1 MNKILK
7 IFLRKQR
14 KKESLF
20 KYIMAVLHLWLGLL
34 SSIIIFIV
42 CLSGSIYAFKTQIEN
57 FVDSDIVYIKSEEK
71 GAKISV
77 DTILNNFENQFG
89 GATNITVFKETD
101 KSILVS
107 SFSKENKGVSAY
119 YNPVSGQLLGT
130 KNKNSIAFFDF
141 ILEVHR
147 FLLAGDIGKFVNG
160 VAVLI
165 FIFLLFSGFIIWL
178 PKKINQLKKSLKI
191 NFNAKFHRINYD
203 LHRVLGFYS
212 ILLLFFISITGLYVS
227 FHWVKNAVIIGL
239 GGDSIVISD
248 TNIALKKSLSNSFD
262 VLFDDLSAKENMII
276 KQESDLQTLLLKTDS
291 ILKYDGTKV
300 IQLASENSK
309 SINITKIN
317 NDNLLHF
324 YVPDKIEFSIDGKVR
339 IQELFTNLPLHEQFK
354 LIAKPL
360 HTGEIM
366 GFPTITIYFL
376 ISLIGCSL
384 PITGFIIWYK
394 TLKKLKKYK

>member
-1 MNKILK
+1 MKKQL
-7 IFLRKQR
+7 LRKRR

-20 KYIMAVLHLWLGLL
+20 KYIMSVLHLLLGLL

-57 FVDSDIVYIKSEEK
+57 LIDRDVVYVKSDNNSS
-71 GAKISV
+71 KIAI

-89 GATNITVFKETD
+89 GATNITVFKENN
-101 KSILVS
+101 KSVLVS
-107 SFSKENKGVSAY
+107 SFSKDNTGVSAY
-119 YNPVSGQLLGT
+119 YNPISGELLGV
-130 KNKNSIAFFDF
+130 KNTTSIAFFDF

-147 FLLAGDIGKFVNG
+147 FLLAGDVGKFING
-160 VAVLI
+160 VAVLM

-191 NFNAKFHRINYD
+191 KLDAKFHRVNYD

-212 ILLLFFISITGLYVS
+212 ILLLFFISVTGLYVS

-248 TNIALKKSLSNSFD
+248 TNIALKESLSSSFD
-262 VLFDDLSAKENMII
+262 VLFDDLSAKENTVL
-276 KQESDLQTLLLKTDS
+276 KKESSLQSILLKTDS
-291 ILKYDGTKV
+291 ILKNEGTKV
-300 IQLASENSK
+300 ILLAKENTK
-309 SINITKIN
+309 SINITKMN
-317 NDNLLHF
+317 TDNLLHF

-339 IQELFTNLPLHEQFK
+339 KQELYKNLALHEQFK

-366 GFPTITIYFL
+366 GLPTIIIYFL
-376 ISLIGCSL
+376 ISLVGCSL
-384 PITGFIIWYK
+384 PVTGFIIWF
-394 TLKKLKKYK
+394 KKIRKKNV

>member
-1 MNKILK
+1 MKKQL
-7 IFLRKQR
+7 LRKRR

-20 KYIMAVLHLWLGLL
+20 KYIMSVLHLLLGLL

-57 FVDSDIVYIKSEEK
+57 LIDRDVVYVKLDNNSS
-71 GAKISV
+71 KIAI

-89 GATNITVFKETD
+89 GATNITVFKENN
-101 KSILVS
+101 KSVLVS
-107 SFSKENKGVSAY
+107 SFSKDNTGVSAY
-119 YNPVSGQLLGT
+119 YNPISGELLGV
-130 KNKNSIAFFDF
+130 KNTTSIAFFDF

-147 FLLAGDIGKFVNG
+147 FLLAGDVGKFING
-160 VAVLI
+160 VAVLM

-191 NFNAKFHRINYD
+191 KLDAKFHRVNYD

-212 ILLLFFISITGLYVS
+212 ILLLFFISVTGLYVS

-248 TNIALKKSLSNSFD
+248 TNIALKESLSSSFD
-262 VLFDDLSAKENMII
+262 VLFDDLSAKENTVL
-276 KQESDLQTLLLKTDS
+276 KKESSLQSILLKTDS
-291 ILKYDGTKV
+291 ILKNEGTKV
-300 IQLASENSK
+300 ILLAKENTK
-309 SINITKIN
+309 SINITKMN
-317 NDNLLHF
+317 TDNLLHF
-324 YVPDKIEFSIDGKVR
+324 YVPDKIEFSIDGSVR
-339 IQELFTNLPLHEQFK
+339 KQELFKKLALHEQFK

-366 GFPTITIYFL
+366 GLPTIIIYFL
-376 ISLIGCSL
+376 ISLVGCSL
-384 PITGFIIWYK
+384 PITGFIIWF
-394 TLKKLKKYK
+394 KKIRKKNV

>member
-1 MNKILK
+1 MKKQL
-7 IFLRKQR
+7 LRKRR

-20 KYIMAVLHLWLGLL
+20 KYIMSVLHLWLGLL

-42 CLSGSIYAFKTQIEN
+42 CLSGCIYAFKTQIEN
-57 FVDSDIVYIKSEEK
+57 LIDRDVVYVKSDNNSS
-71 GAKISV
+71 KIAI

-89 GATNITVFKETD
+89 GATNITVFKENN
-101 KSILVS
+101 KNVLVS
-107 SFSKENKGVSAY
+107 SFSKDNTGVSAY
-119 YNPVSGQLLGT
+119 YNPISGELLGV
-130 KNKNSIAFFDF
+130 KNTTSIAFFDF

-147 FLLAGDIGKFVNG
+147 FLLAGDVGKFING
-160 VAVLI
+160 VAVLM

-191 NFNAKFHRINYD
+191 KLDAKFHRVNYD

-212 ILLLFFISITGLYVS
+212 ILLLFFISVTGLYVS

-248 TNIALKKSLSNSFD
+248 TNIALKESLSSSFD
-262 VLFDDLSAKENMII
+262 VLFDDLSAKENTVL
-276 KQESDLQTLLLKTDS
+276 KKESSLQSILLKTDS
-291 ILKYDGTKV
+291 ILKNEGTKV
-300 IQLASENSK
+300 ILLAKENTK
-309 SINITKIN
+309 SINITKMN
-317 NDNLLHF
+317 TDNLLNF

-339 IQELFTNLPLHEQFK
+339 KQELYKNLALHEQFK

-366 GFPTITIYFL
+366 GLPTIIIYFL
-376 ISLIGCSL
+376 ISLVGCSL
-384 PITGFIIWYK
+384 PVTGFIIWF
-394 TLKKLKKYK
+394 KKIRKKNV

>member
-1 MNKILK
+1 MKKYL
-7 IFLRKQR
+7 LRKRR

-20 KYIMAVLHLWLGLL
+20 KYIMSVLHLWLGLL

-57 FVDSDIVYIKSEEK
+57 LINKEVVYYKPEK
-71 GAKISV
+71 NSTKIAI

-89 GATNITVFKETD
+89 GATNITVFKEKN

-107 SFSKENKGVSAY
+107 SFSKESNGVFAY
-119 YNPVSGQLLGT
+119 YHPNSGKLLGA
-130 KNKNSIAFFDF
+130 KNKTSIAFFDF

-147 FLLAGDIGKFVNG
+147 FLYAGDVGKFING

-178 PKKINQLKKSLKI
+178 PKKINQLRKSLKI
-191 NFNAKFHRINYD
+191 KFDAKFYRVNYD

-212 ILLLFFISITGLYVS
+212 IVLLFFISVTGLYVS

-248 TNIALKKSLSNSFD
+248 TNIALKESLSNSFD
-262 VLFDDLSAKENMII
+262 VLFDDLSTKKNTVI
-276 KQESDLQTLLLKTDS
+276 KRKSDLQTLIIKTDS

-300 IQLASENSK
+300 IQLANENTK
-309 SINITKIN
+309 NINITKMN
-317 NDNLLHF
+317 SHNFLHF
-324 YVPDKIEFSIDGKVR
+324 YVPDKINFTLNGKVR
-339 IQELFTNLPLHEQFK
+339 NQEIFKNLPLHKQFK

-366 GFPTITIYFL
+366 GLPTIIIYFL

-394 TLKKLKKYK
+394 KLK

>member
-1 MNKILK
+1 M
-7 IFLRKQR
+7 
-14 KKESLF
+14 S
-20 KYIMAVLHLWLGLL
+20 VLHLWLGLL

-42 CLSGSIYAFKTQIEN
+42 CLSGSIYAFKAQIEN
-57 FVDSDIVYIKSEEK
+57 LIDSDVVYIKSDNNRS
-71 GAKISV
+71 KIAI

-89 GATNITVFKETD
+89 GATNITIFKETD
-101 KSILVS
+101 KSVLVS
-107 SFSKENKGVSAY
+107 SSRKENIGVSAY
-119 YNPVSGQLLGT
+119 YNPNSGELFGT

-147 FLLAGDIGKFVNG
+147 FLLAGDIGKFING

-191 NFNAKFHRINYD
+191 KFDAKFHRINYD

-212 ILLLFFISITGLYVS
+212 ILLLFFISVTGLYVS

-248 TNIALKKSLSNSFD
+248 NNVALKESLSNSFD
-262 VLFDDLSAKENMII
+262 VLFDDLSAKENTVI
-276 KQESDLQTLLLKTDS
+276 KQKSSLQSILLKTDS
-291 ILKYDGTKV
+291 ILEYDGTKV
-300 IQLASENSK
+300 IQLANENTK
-309 SINITKIN
+309 SINIIKMNT
-317 NDNLLHF
+317 DNLLHF
-324 YVPDKIEFSIDGKVR
+324 YVPDKIEFSIDGEVR
-339 IQELFTNLPLHEQFK
+339 KQELFTNLPLHEQFK

-366 GFPTITIYFL
+366 GLPTIIIYFL

-384 PITGFIIWYK
+384 PITGFIIWF
-394 TLKKLKKYK
+394 KKIRKK

>member
-1 MNKILK
+1 MKKQL
-7 IFLRKQR
+7 LRKRR

-20 KYIMAVLHLWLGLL
+20 KYIMSVLHLLLGLL

-57 FVDSDIVYIKSEEK
+57 LIDRDVVYVKLDNNSS
-71 GAKISV
+71 KIAI

-89 GATNITVFKETD
+89 GATNITVFKENN
-101 KSILVS
+101 KSVLVS
-107 SFSKENKGVSAY
+107 SFSKDNTGVSAY
-119 YNPVSGQLLGT
+119 YNPISGELLGV
-130 KNKNSIAFFDF
+130 KNTTSIAFFDF

-147 FLLAGDIGKFVNG
+147 FLLAGDVGKFING
-160 VAVLI
+160 VAVLM

-191 NFNAKFHRINYD
+191 KLDAKFHRVNYD

-212 ILLLFFISITGLYVS
+212 ILLLFFISVTGLYVS

-248 TNIALKKSLSNSFD
+248 TNIALKESLSSSFD
-262 VLFDDLSAKENMII
+262 VLFDDLSAKENTVL
-276 KQESDLQTLLLKTDS
+276 KKESSLQSILLKTDS
-291 ILKYDGTKV
+291 ILKNEGTKV
-300 IQLASENSK
+300 ILLAKENTK
-309 SINITKIN
+309 SINITKMN
-317 NDNLLHF
+317 TDNLLHF
-324 YVPDKIEFSIDGKVR
+324 YVPDKIEFSIDGSVR
-339 IQELFTNLPLHEQFK
+339 KQELFKKLALHEQFK

-366 GFPTITIYFL
+366 GLPTIIIYFL
-376 ISLIGCSL
+376 ISLVGCSL
-384 PITGFIIWYK
+384 PVTGFIIWF
-394 TLKKLKKYK
+394 KKIRKKNV

>member
-1 MNKILK
+1 MIKYLLHK
-7 IFLRKQR
+7 RR

-20 KYIMAVLHLWLGLL
+20 KYIMSVLHLWLGLL
-34 SSIIIFIV
+34 SSVIIFIV

-57 FVDSDIVYIKSEEK
+57 LIDSDVVYIKSNNNSS
-71 GAKISV
+71 KIAI

-89 GATNITVFKETD
+89 GATNITVFKENN

-107 SFSKENKGVSAY
+107 SFSNNNIGVSAY
-119 YNPVSGQLLGT
+119 YNPISGELLGT
-130 KNKNSIAFFDF
+130 KNQNLIAFFDF

-147 FLLAGDIGKFVNG
+147 FLLAGDVGKFING
-160 VAVLI
+160 VAVLM

-191 NFNAKFHRINYD
+191 KLDAKFYRVNYD

-227 FHWVKNAVIIGL
+227 FHWVKNVVIIGL

-248 TNIALKKSLSNSFD
+248 TNIALKASLSSSFN
-262 VLFDDLSAKENMII
+262 VLFDDLSTKENTVI
-276 KQESDLQTLLLKTDS
+276 KQKSDLQTLLIKTDS
-291 ILKYDGTKV
+291 VLKYNGTKV
-300 IQLASENSK
+300 IQLANENTK
-309 SINITKIN
+309 SININKMNT
-317 NDNLLHF
+317 DNLLHF

-339 IQELFTNLPLHEQFK
+339 KQELFTNLPLHEQFK

-366 GFPTITIYFL
+366 GLPSIIIYFL
-376 ISLIGCSL
+376 ISLVGCSL
-384 PITGFIIWYK
+384 PITGFIIWF
-394 TLKKLKKYK
+394 KKISKNNV

>member
-1 MNKILK
+1 MKKQL
-7 IFLRKQR
+7 LRKRR

-20 KYIMAVLHLWLGLL
+20 KYIMSVLHLWLGLL

-42 CLSGSIYAFKTQIEN
+42 CLSGCIYAFKTQIEN
-57 FVDSDIVYIKSEEK
+57 LIDRDVVYVKSDNNSS
-71 GAKISV
+71 KIAI

-89 GATNITVFKETD
+89 GATNITVFKENN
-101 KSILVS
+101 KSVLVS
-107 SFSKENKGVSAY
+107 SFSKDNTGVSAY
-119 YNPVSGQLLGT
+119 YNPISGELLGV
-130 KNKNSIAFFDF
+130 KNTTSIAFFDF

-147 FLLAGDIGKFVNG
+147 FLLAGDVGKFING
-160 VAVLI
+160 VAVLM

-191 NFNAKFHRINYD
+191 KLDAKFHRVNYD

-212 ILLLFFISITGLYVS
+212 ILLLFFISVTGLYVS

-248 TNIALKKSLSNSFD
+248 TNIALKESLSSSFD
-262 VLFDDLSAKENMII
+262 VLFDDLSAKENTVL
-276 KQESDLQTLLLKTDS
+276 KKESSLQSILLKTDS
-291 ILKYDGTKV
+291 ILKNEGTKV
-300 IQLASENSK
+300 IQLAKENTK
-309 SINITKIN
+309 SINITKMN
-317 NDNLLHF
+317 TDNLLHF

-339 IQELFTNLPLHEQFK
+339 KQELYTNLALHEQFK

-366 GFPTITIYFL
+366 GLPTIIICFL
-376 ISLIGCSL
+376 ISLVGCSL
-384 PITGFIIWYK
+384 PVTGFIIWF
-394 TLKKLKKYK
+394 KKIRKKNV

>member
-1 MNKILK
+1 MKKQL
-7 IFLRKQR
+7 LRKRR

-20 KYIMAVLHLWLGLL
+20 KYIMSVLHLLLGLL

-57 FVDSDIVYIKSEEK
+57 LIDRDVVYVKSDNNSS
-71 GAKISV
+71 KIAI

-89 GATNITVFKETD
+89 GATNITVFKENN
-101 KSILVS
+101 KSVLVS
-107 SFSKENKGVSAY
+107 SFSKDNTGVSAY
-119 YNPVSGQLLGT
+119 YNPISGELLGV
-130 KNKNSIAFFDF
+130 KNTTSIAFFDF

-147 FLLAGDIGKFVNG
+147 FLLAGDVGKFING
-160 VAVLI
+160 VAVLM

-191 NFNAKFHRINYD
+191 KLDAKFHRVNYD

-212 ILLLFFISITGLYVS
+212 ILLLFFISVTGLYVS

-248 TNIALKKSLSNSFD
+248 TNIALKESLSSSFD
-262 VLFDDLSAKENMII
+262 VLFDDLSAKENTVL
-276 KQESDLQTLLLKTDS
+276 KKESSLQSILLKTDS
-291 ILKYDGTKV
+291 ILKNEGTKV
-300 IQLASENSK
+300 ILLAKENTK
-309 SINITKIN
+309 SINITKMN
-317 NDNLLHF
+317 TDNLLHF
-324 YVPDKIEFSIDGKVR
+324 YVPDKIEFSIDGSVR
-339 IQELFTNLPLHEQFK
+339 KQELFKKLALHEQFK

-366 GFPTITIYFL
+366 GLPTIIIYFL
-376 ISLIGCSL
+376 ISLVGCSL
-384 PITGFIIWYK
+384 PVTGFIIWF
-394 TLKKLKKYK
+394 KKIRKKNV

>member
-1 MNKILK
+1 MKKYL
-7 IFLRKQR
+7 LRKRR

-20 KYIMAVLHLWLGLL
+20 KYIMSVLHLWLGLL

-57 FVDSDIVYIKSEEK
+57 LINKEVVYYKPEK
-71 GAKISV
+71 NSTKIAI

-89 GATNITVFKETD
+89 GATNITVFKEKN

-107 SFSKENKGVSAY
+107 SFSKESNGVFAY
-119 YNPVSGQLLGT
+119 YHPNSGKLLGA
-130 KNKNSIAFFDF
+130 KNKTSIAFFDF

-147 FLLAGDIGKFVNG
+147 FLYAGDVGKFING

-165 FIFLLFSGFIIWL
+165 FIFLLFSGFLIWL

-191 NFNAKFHRINYD
+191 KFDAKFYRVNYD

-212 ILLLFFISITGLYVS
+212 IVLLFFISVTGLYVS

-248 TNIALKKSLSNSFD
+248 TNIALKESLSNSFD
-262 VLFDDLSAKENMII
+262 VLFDDLSTKKNTVI
-276 KQESDLQTLLLKTDS
+276 KRKSDLQTLIIKTDS
-291 ILKYDGTKV
+291 ILKYNGTKV
-300 IQLASENSK
+300 IQLANKNSK
-309 SINITKIN
+309 SINIIKMNTE
-317 NDNLLHF
+317 NLFHF
-324 YVPDKIEFSIDGKVR
+324 FVPDEIEFSIDGKVR
-339 IQELFTNLPLHEQFK
+339 KQKIFTNLPLHEQFK

-366 GFPTITIYFL
+366 GLPSIIIYFL

-394 TLKKLKKYK
+394 KMK

>member
-1 MNKILK
+1 M
-7 IFLRKQR
+7 
-14 KKESLF
+14 S
-20 KYIMAVLHLWLGLL
+20 VLHLLLGLL

-57 FVDSDIVYIKSEEK
+57 LIDRDVVYVKLDNNSS
-71 GAKISV
+71 KIAI

-89 GATNITVFKETD
+89 GATNITVFKENN
-101 KSILVS
+101 KSVLVS
-107 SFSKENKGVSAY
+107 SFSKDNTGVSAY
-119 YNPVSGQLLGT
+119 YNPISGELLGV
-130 KNKNSIAFFDF
+130 KNTTSIAFFDF

-147 FLLAGDIGKFVNG
+147 FLLAGDVGKFING

-191 NFNAKFHRINYD
+191 KLDAKFHRVNYD

-212 ILLLFFISITGLYVS
+212 ILLLFFISVTGLYVS

-248 TNIALKKSLSNSFD
+248 TNIALKESLSSSFD
-262 VLFDDLSAKENMII
+262 VLFDDLSAKENTVL
-276 KQESDLQTLLLKTDS
+276 KKESSLQSILLKTDS
-291 ILKYDGTKV
+291 ILKNEGTKV
-300 IQLASENSK
+300 ILLAKENTK
-309 SINITKIN
+309 SINITKMN
-317 NDNLLHF
+317 TDNLLNF

-339 IQELFTNLPLHEQFK
+339 KQELFKNLALHEQFK

-366 GFPTITIYFL
+366 GLPTIIIYFL
-376 ISLIGCSL
+376 ISLVGCSL
-384 PITGFIIWYK
+384 PVTGFIIWF
-394 TLKKLKKYK
+394 KKIRKKNV

>member
-1 MNKILK
+1 MKKQL
-7 IFLRKQR
+7 LRKRR

-20 KYIMAVLHLWLGLL
+20 KYIMSVLHLLLGLL

-42 CLSGSIYAFKTQIEN
+42 CLSGCIYAFKTQIEN
-57 FVDSDIVYIKSEEK
+57 LIDRDVVYVKSDNNSS
-71 GAKISV
+71 KIAI

-89 GATNITVFKETD
+89 GATNITVFKENN
-101 KSILVS
+101 KSVLVS
-107 SFSKENKGVSAY
+107 SFSKDNTGVSAY
-119 YNPVSGQLLGT
+119 YNPISGELLGV
-130 KNKNSIAFFDF
+130 KNTTSIAFFDF

-147 FLLAGDIGKFVNG
+147 FLLAGDVGKFING
-160 VAVLI
+160 VAVLM

-191 NFNAKFHRINYD
+191 KLDAKFHRVNYD

-212 ILLLFFISITGLYVS
+212 ILLLFFISVTGLYVS

-248 TNIALKKSLSNSFD
+248 TNIALKESLSSSFD
-262 VLFDDLSAKENMII
+262 VLFDDLSAKENTVL
-276 KQESDLQTLLLKTDS
+276 KKESSLQSILLKTDS
-291 ILKYDGTKV
+291 ILKNEGTKV
-300 IQLASENSK
+300 ILLAKENTK
-309 SINITKIN
+309 SINITKMN
-317 NDNLLHF
+317 TDNLLHF

-339 IQELFTNLPLHEQFK
+339 KQELYTNLALHEQFK

-366 GFPTITIYFL
+366 GLPTIIIYFL
-376 ISLIGCSL
+376 ISLVGCSL
-384 PITGFIIWYK
+384 PVTGFIIWF
-394 TLKKLKKYK
+394 KKIRKKNV

>member
-1 MNKILK
+1 MKKQL
-7 IFLRKQR
+7 LRKRR

-20 KYIMAVLHLWLGLL
+20 KYIMSVLHLLLGLL

-57 FVDSDIVYIKSEEK
+57 LIDRDVVYVKLDNNSS
-71 GAKISV
+71 KIAI

-89 GATNITVFKETD
+89 GATNITVFKENN
-101 KSILVS
+101 KSVLVS
-107 SFSKENKGVSAY
+107 SFSKDNTGVSAY
-119 YNPVSGQLLGT
+119 YNPISGELLGV
-130 KNKNSIAFFDF
+130 KNTTSIAFFDF

-147 FLLAGDIGKFVNG
+147 FLLAGDVGKFING

-191 NFNAKFHRINYD
+191 KLDAKFHRVNYD

-212 ILLLFFISITGLYVS
+212 ILLLFFISVTGLYVS

-248 TNIALKKSLSNSFD
+248 TNIALKESLSSSFD
-262 VLFDDLSAKENMII
+262 VLFDDLSAKENTVL
-276 KQESDLQTLLLKTDS
+276 KKESSLQSILLKTDS
-291 ILKYDGTKV
+291 ILKNEGTKV
-300 IQLASENSK
+300 ILLAKENTK
-309 SINITKIN
+309 SINITKMN
-317 NDNLLHF
+317 TDNLLNF

-339 IQELFTNLPLHEQFK
+339 KQELFKNLALHEQFK

-366 GFPTITIYFL
+366 GLPTIIIYFL
-376 ISLIGCSL
+376 ISLVGCSL
-384 PITGFIIWYK
+384 PVTGFIIWF
-394 TLKKLKKYK
+394 KKIRKKNV